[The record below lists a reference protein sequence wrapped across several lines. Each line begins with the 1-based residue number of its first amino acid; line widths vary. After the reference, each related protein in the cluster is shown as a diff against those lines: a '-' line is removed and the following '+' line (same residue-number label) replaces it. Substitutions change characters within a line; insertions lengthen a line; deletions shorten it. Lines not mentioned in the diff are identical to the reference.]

1 MLDPGT
7 LPLGLFGGT
16 FDPPHI
22 GHLRLAIEA
31 REALGLAEVCL
42 IPAGNPPLRDAP
54 QGAAMHRLAM
64 VQRAIAGLPGFS
76 VDPGEVH
83 EAAQPSYTVATLERQ
98 RRLHG
103 PARPLVLLL
112 GADAFSRLES
122 WHRWRELF
130 GLAHIAVAT
139 RPGHDLAT
147 RQDTPKVGA
156 DSLCVPGTPLCL
168 PPKGNP
174 RQTESGQV
182 TALAAEFRAR
192 QGSAADLTATPA
204 GRVVPFAITALEISA
219 TAIRDRLARGAS
231 VRHLVPD
238 PVLDYIDSHPIYR
251 TPHGH

>member
-1 MLDPGT
+1 MRDPGT

-122 WHRWRELF
+122 WQRWRELF

-156 DSLCVPGTPLCL
+156 G
-168 PPKGNP
+168 G
-174 RQTESGQV
+174 

-192 QGSAADLTATPA
+192 QGSAADLAAAPA
-204 GRVVPFAITALEISA
+204 GRIVPFAITALEISA
-219 TAIRDRLARGAS
+219 TAIRERLARGAS

-251 TPHGH
+251 NPHGH